1 MRWRTYGEEGEL
13 TKMRKTC
20 EREGSRMVGRTLHKY
35 AWCERQ
41 RREGG
46 SEVRVKQRERERLH

>member
-1 MRWRTYGEEGEL
+1 M

-20 EREGSRMVGRTLHKY
+20 EGEGSRMVGRTLHKY

-46 SEVRVKQRERERLH
+46 SEVRVKQRERERERLH